1 MTEPA
6 TTFPTYSPPEQ
17 TLRPVMAHDG
27 LTFDELARTYNFRK
41 TSDRRLVFA
50 RLLVDELMHRGKP
63 TRVLDIG
70 CGSGFSKG
78 PEFTWAVRQ
87 HATEMWGIEPDP
99 HVPID
104 PRMFDNVQRCLLEQ
118 ATLPTNH
125 FDLVYAFLVMEHVA
139 DPRAFMKAVQACL
152 KPGGVFMFLTPNGR
166 HYFTRIASTLH
177 LLHLD
182 ELALRMIRPS
192 KDVEWYH
199 YPVTYSFNSP
209 RQVSKVTKPLGFEEP
224 RYLFLE
230 DYGPRSYFP
239 GPLKPIFWLL
249 SLKRKLLLNPKCL
262 LDLVGC
268 IRKPAR

>member
-6 TTFPTYSPPEQ
+6 TTIPTYSPPEQ

-99 HVPID
+99 RKSCQSCHGY
-104 PRMFDNVQRCLLEQ
+104 RFRWLGLSQQ
-118 ATLPTNH
+118 
-125 FDLVYAFLVMEHVA
+125 
-139 DPRAFMKAVQACL
+139 
-152 KPGGVFMFLTPNGR
+152 
-166 HYFTRIASTLH
+166 TR
-177 LLHLD
+177 
-182 ELALRMIRPS
+182 
-192 KDVEWYH
+192 
-199 YPVTYSFNSP
+199 
-209 RQVSKVTKPLGFEEP
+209 
-224 RYLFLE
+224 RYYYRY
-230 DYGPRSYFP
+230 DY
-239 GPLKPIFWLL
+239 
-249 SLKRKLLLNPKCL
+249 
-262 LDLVGC
+262 
-268 IRKPAR
+268 